1 MTTAFMAA
9 EKITLPFSNEQCIVY
24 DLSGQGRY
32 REQWQY
38 FYPDVDGIFFVVDS
52 SDLTRISIV
61 QEVLHEIAR
70 HPGIQ
75 GRAIPFVILANKQDE
90 PNAIDEVKLRRI
102 I

>member
-1 MTTAFMAA
+1 
-9 EKITLPFSNEQCIVY
+9 
-24 DLSGQGRY
+24 
-32 REQWQY
+32 
-38 FYPDVDGIFFVVDS
+38 
-52 SDLTRISIV
+52 V